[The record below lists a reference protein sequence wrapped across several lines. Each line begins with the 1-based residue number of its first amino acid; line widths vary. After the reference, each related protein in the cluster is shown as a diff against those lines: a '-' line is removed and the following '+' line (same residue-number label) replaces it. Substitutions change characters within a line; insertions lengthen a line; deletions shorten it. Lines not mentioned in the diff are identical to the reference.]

1 MMNVSFDKEGFL
13 NELSAWSPDVAR
25 AIAEQ
30 EEIELSPTHWQIIE
44 TLQEFYQATDVAP
57 AMRAFVKLVRTE
69 MGDELGNSIAL
80 MKLFGESPAKMAA
93 KIAGLPRPTN
103 CL

>member
-1 MMNVSFDKEGFL
+1 MPRVSFDKEGFL
-13 NELSAWSPDVAR
+13 KDLDAWNPDIAATIAHREDIKLSS
-25 AIAEQ
+25 Q
-30 EEIELSPTHWQIIE
+30 HWQVIDA
-44 TLQEFYQATDVAP
+44 LQKFYRATDVAP
-57 AMRAFVKLVRTE
+57 AMRPFVKLVRSE
-69 MGDELGNSIAL
+69 FGEELGTSIAL